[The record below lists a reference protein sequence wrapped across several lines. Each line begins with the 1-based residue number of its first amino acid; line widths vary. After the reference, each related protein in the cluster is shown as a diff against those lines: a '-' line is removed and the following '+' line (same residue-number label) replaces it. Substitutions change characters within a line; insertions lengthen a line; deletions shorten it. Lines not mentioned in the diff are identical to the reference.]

1 MVDDTETKINDCRD
15 RISLMGKY
23 AISRSQLEALCVGA
37 ITNRVAP
44 ARTASVAPYNRAN
57 PDGNWELINLDP
69 LPMKD
74 GIDETIQVIRD
85 LQAVFS
91 LKPGN

>member
-1 MVDDTETKINDCRD
+1 
-15 RISLMGKY
+15 MGKY

-37 ITNRVAP
+37 ISNRVAP
-44 ARTASVAPYNRAN
+44 ARTASVAPYNHAN

-69 LPMKD
+69 LPKENGVD
-74 GIDETIQVIRD
+74 GTIEVLRD

-91 LKPGN
+91 LKLGN